1 MTRTRSKIGKRS
13 NSKGKR
19 GEREAAAFLREN
31 GFEAR
36 RGVQFAGGPDSP
48 DLVHD
53 IPGVHIEVKRV
64 EALSLY
70 KALAQAK
77 GDAATGDMPVVM
89 HRRNSEEWVAILPA
103 DWFLDL
109 LHVWL
114 GHDDDN

>member
-1 MTRTRSKIGKRS
+1 MARTRSK
-13 NSKGKR
+13 KGAHARRKGAA

-36 RGVQFAGGPDSP
+36 RGVQHAGGPNSP

-114 GHDDDN
+114 GRDDD